1 MLRPR
6 KYISLMILV
15 AFSLQGCASQE
26 LRHTREGDL
35 YKTEKMSSRTET
47 SYKISAT
54 SPTQIKVTERTDTY
68 ETHRRYYEGME
79 DVTTKEVS
87 WTAGTYGLVMF
98 GTVMTAGILLVAIA
112 LKPEGIKRNSQ
123 AALISCSH
131 DGQIIEGFKC
141 SISTESKKTGSYIK
155 KNEEALLDSNEA
167 VVTSGN
173 VMVSI
178 NGRPVKDVSIQPDGT
193 AELDLFKFPE
203 LARTKKD
210 VNIEYR
216 YRNAVI
222 STTLESAVSYAAKRI
237 VSEIMSKGWKVVAIA
252 ELSTEGM
259 PADFRESIY
268 LELSQ
273 NKKVSVVKK
282 DVISV
287 TFERL
292 ETNFADLM
300 APTNS
305 GIISDIRKQF
315 GKWTGADGIIGSKVT
330 KKDQTAGMKK
340 WPDIFETEGIQID
353 VQFVDIEKGKI
364 YKKRL
369 SEE

>member
-1 MLRPR
+1 
-6 KYISLMILV
+6 MILV
-15 AFSLQGCASQE
+15 AFSLQACASQE

-47 SYKISAT
+47 SYNISAT

-68 ETHRRYYEGME
+68 ETIRRYYEGME
-79 DVTTKEVS
+79 DVTTKNVS
-87 WTAGTYGLVMF
+87 WTVGHSVLVTF
-98 GTVMTAGILLVAIA
+98 GIVVTAGIALLPPF
-112 LKPEGIKRNSQ
+112 LPETTKRRSQ
-123 AALISCSH
+123 AALYSCTRNA
-131 DGQIIEGFKC
+131 QIIEGYKC

-155 KNEEALLDSNEA
+155 KNEETLFDTNEA

-178 NGRPVKDVSIQPDGT
+178 NGRPVEDISIQPDGT

-252 ELSTEGM
+252 ELRTEGM

-273 NKKVSVVKK
+273 NKKVSLVKK

-287 TFERL
+287 AFERL

-300 APTNS
+300 APTTS
-305 GIISDIRKQF
+305 VKISDIRKQF
-315 GKWTGADGIIGSKVT
+315 GKWTGANGIIRGNISKNI
-330 KKDQTAGMKK
+330 QSAGMKK
-340 WPDIFETEGIQID
+340 RPDIFETEGIQID